1 MIHFTPVGIR
11 SIAVNFPSVVRT
23 NDYWRKNYPELVAQ
37 AEQRTLARLFK
48 PAESTANN
56 NEHDLWSQAVT
67 PYLKDPFRGTIE
79 RRVLGSDESSL
90 MLEERAAREA
100 LDAAKLSSDE
110 VDLMIVTTLF
120 PEQISPGNAS
130 YLARQLDL
138 RCPAWNLEST
148 CSSALVAL
156 QNACALVQTGE
167 YRNVLVVIS
176 CIYSHFV
183 DEDDTLSWFMGDGA
197 GAFVV
202 GSLKPNQGILGT
214 KIVHTQATCGSF
226 FNELTT
232 DVQGKPRMRIQTGK
246 DASKQLGSTA
256 VEYVRSCCSGAI
268 AAAGVT
274 LEEIDFFAFNTP
286 TAWYASLCAQA
297 LGIDPER
304 TLNLYPQYANIGP
317 VLPIANLY
325 HAAQSG
331 KIHEN
336 DLVLVYTIG
345 SASTAA
351 ATVMR
356 WGEVAVG
363 PVPSLSEPQSA
374 VRSVEDKIPVTR

>member
-100 LDAAKLSSDE
+100 LDAAKLSTDE

-130 YLARQLDL
+130 YLARQLEL

-356 WGEVAVG
+356 WGEVALG
-363 PVPSLSEPQSA
+363 SMPSLSESQSA
-374 VRSVEDKIPVTR
+374 VKNTEDFILVTR

>member
-1 MIHFTPVGIR
+1 MIDRSVGIR
-11 SIAVNFPSVVRT
+11 SLALNFPSLVRK
-23 NDYWRKNYPELVAQ
+23 NDYWLQHYPELVAQ

-48 PAESTANN
+48 PNDSKSSNQN
-56 NEHDLWSQAVT
+56 DLWSQVVK
-67 PYLKDPFRGTIE
+67 PYMSDPFRGTVE
-79 RRVLGSDESSL
+79 RRVLAPGESSL
-90 MLEERAAREA
+90 ILEERAATEA
-100 LDAAKLSSDE
+100 LAAANLTTEE

-120 PEQISPGNAS
+120 PEQIAPGNAS
-130 YLARQLDL
+130 YLNRQLGL

-156 QNACALVQTGE
+156 QNACALVQTGQ

-183 DEDDTLSWFMGDGA
+183 DEDDTLSWFMGDGV

-202 GSLKPNQGILGT
+202 DTLKPNQGILGT
-214 KIVHTQATCGSF
+214 QIVHTAATCGSF

-232 DVQGKPRMRIQTGK
+232 DAEGNPRMRICTGEK
-246 DASKQLGSTA
+246 ASQQLGGTA
-256 VEYVRSCCSGAI
+256 VEFVQTCCKE
-268 AAAGVT
+268 AAKKAGVT
-274 LEEIDFFAFNTP
+274 LDEIDFFAFNTP
-286 TAWYASLCAQA
+286 TAWYANLCAKA
-297 LGIDPER
+297 LGIDLDR
-304 TLNLYPQYANIGP
+304 TIDLYPQYANIGP

-325 HAAQSG
+325 YAAQSQ
-331 KIHEN
+331 KIQEN

-356 WGEVAVG
+356 WGDVKLG
-363 PVPSLSEPQSA
+363 SVPTSKMSLDRPQ
-374 VRSVEDKIPVTR
+374 TRAFTTV

>member
-1 MIHFTPVGIR
+1 MMYQPVGIR
-11 SIAVNFPSVVRT
+11 SIALNFPSVVRT
-23 NDYWRKNYPELVAQ
+23 NDYWQKKYPELVAQ

-48 PAESTANN
+48 LAESTSNN
-56 NEHDLWSQAVT
+56 NQYDLWSQAVA
-67 PYLKDPFRGTIE
+67 PYLKDPFRGTVE
-79 RRVLGSDESSL
+79 RRVLGPDETSL
-90 MLEERAAREA
+90 MLEYRAARDA
-100 LDAAKLSSDE
+100 LDAAKLSTDE

-120 PEQISPGNAS
+120 PEQIVPSNAS
-130 YLARQLDL
+130 YLARQLGL
-138 RCPAWNLEST
+138 KSPAWNLEST

-156 QNACALVQTGE
+156 QNACALVRTGE

-183 DEDDTLSWFMGDGA
+183 DEEDTLSWFMGDGA

-202 GSLKPNQGILGT
+202 SLLKPNQGLLGT
-214 KIVHTQATCGSF
+214 KIIHTQATCGSF

-246 DASKQLGSTA
+246 EASKQLGSTA
-256 VEYVRSCCSGAI
+256 VEYVRKCCEGAVT
-268 AAAGVT
+268 AAGVT
-274 LEEIDFFAFNTP
+274 LDQIDFFAFNTP
-286 TAWYASLCAQA
+286 TAWYANLCTKA
-297 LGIDPER
+297 LGIDPKR
-304 TLNLYPQYANIGP
+304 TINLYPQYANIGP

-331 KIHEN
+331 KISEN
-336 DLVLVYTIG
+336 NLVLVYTVG

-356 WGEVAVG
+356 WGDVA
-363 PVPSLSEPQSA
+363 LEPIPAPA
-374 VRSVEDKIPVTR
+374 VSGNELEKIPASI

>member
-100 LDAAKLSSDE
+100 LDAAKLSTDE

-130 YLARQLDL
+130 YLARQLEL

-202 GSLKPNQGILGT
+202 GSLKPNQGILAT

-325 HAAQSG
+325 HGAQSG

-351 ATVMR
+351 ATVIR
-356 WGEVAVG
+356 WGEVALG
-363 PVPSLSEPQSA
+363 SMPSLSESQSA
-374 VRSVEDKIPVTR
+374 VKNTEDKILVTR